1 MPKPYPLQL
10 QPELKEKVWGGQS
23 LEAML
28 GLERSE
34 RKVGEAWLVYEDLR
48 VANGALAGQT
58 LADLTRSFPDAMLGA
73 QCPAILYPY
82 ARAAISDLVGNGGFP
97 PFQLQPINFD
107 ALYAEGLRQRAEQQG
122 QADAL
127 QPGSE
132 TAGNA

>member
-1 MPKPYPLQL
+1 MTVTTLPA
-10 QPELKEKVWGGQS
+10 VT
-23 LEAML
+23 ADMT
-28 GLERSE
+28 
-34 RKVGEAWLVYEDLR
+34 A
-48 VANGALAGQT
+48 GARA
-58 LADLTRSFPDAMLGA
+58 
-73 QCPAILYPY
+73 Y